1 MTDDH
6 MLSIRV
12 DETKIK
18 IALATDLIVSLLN
31 TIIHL
36 KLGPQSPIDKKK
48 ALIDGYMQAWRN
60 GLENQLEKIYI
71 SQVKHI
77 QKTRETGMDDD
88 VLNILIQV
96 ANTEGNIIRDE
107 FVEEVRASLYKGLLG
122 NVGV

>member
-1 MTDDH
+1 